1 MLACG
6 NREAGRR
13 CLYNGTGALRLR
25 WPLRRLATITALLGA
40 LTAAGCSYQ
49 LDSLFS
55 KADADVEQTGS
66 TVRPADRTG
75 HTATAAPPSEVDLA
89 YARAVAADV
98 LAHGAKD
105 SSIPWA
111 NPHTGAGGNIT
122 PLAASYSEGAFTC
135 RDFLASY
142 VRGESEAWLQGAA
155 CRTQQGKW
163 EVKSL
168 KPLKQG

>member
-1 MLACG
+1 M
-6 NREAGRR
+6 
-13 CLYNGTGALRLR
+13 
-25 WPLRRLATITALLGA
+25 TALLGA
-40 LTAAGCSYQ
+40 FTAAGCSYQ

-55 KADADVEQTGS
+55 KADLDVEQTGS
-66 TVRPADRTG
+66 TVRSAA
-75 HTATAAPPSEVDLA
+75 ATAAPPSEVDLA
-89 YARAVAADV
+89 YARAVAANV
-98 LAHGAKD
+98 LAHAAKD
-105 SSIPWA
+105 SSIPWE
-111 NPHTGAGGNIT
+111 NPHTGASGNIT

-155 CRTQQGKW
+155 CRTREGKW

>member
-1 MLACG
+1 M
-6 NREAGRR
+6 
-13 CLYNGTGALRLR
+13 
-25 WPLRRLATITALLGA
+25 TALLGA
-40 LTAAGCSYQ
+40 FSAAGCSYQ

-66 TVRPADRTG
+66 TAAAADAG
-75 HTATAAPPSEVDLA
+75 HAATAAPPSEVDLA

-98 LAHGAKD
+98 LAHAAKD
-105 SSIPWA
+105 SSIPWE

-155 CRTQQGKW
+155 CRTQRGKVGG
-163 EVKSL
+163 E
-168 KPLKQG
+168 KPKTSQAGLIGSSSRSRHR

>member
-1 MLACG
+1 M
-6 NREAGRR
+6 
-13 CLYNGTGALRLR
+13 
-25 WPLRRLATITALLGA
+25 P
-40 LTAAGCSYQ
+40 
-49 LDSLFS
+49 
-55 KADADVEQTGS
+55 
-66 TVRPADRTG
+66 
-75 HTATAAPPSEVDLA
+75 TAAPPSEVDLA

-98 LAHGAKD
+98 LAHAAKD
-105 SSIPWA
+105 SSFPWE

-142 VRGESEAWLQGAA
+142 VRGDIAGLAA
-155 CRTQQGKW
+155 RRGLPHGEGKW

>member
-6 NREAGRR
+6 DREACRR
-13 CLYNGTGALRLR
+13 YLYNGTGALRLC
-25 WPLRRLATITALLGA
+25 WPLQRLAAVTALLGA
-40 LTAAGCSYQ
+40 FSAAGCSYQ

-55 KADADVEQTGS
+55 KADADIEQTGS
-66 TVRPADRTG
+66 TIRSADQAG
-75 HTATAAPPSEVDLA
+75 HAAIAAPPSEVDLA

-98 LAHGAKD
+98 LAHAAKD
-105 SSIPWA
+105 SSIPWE
-111 NPHTGAGGNIT
+111 NPHTGASGNIT
-122 PLAASYSEGAFTC
+122 PLAASYSDGAFTC

-155 CRTQQGKW
+155 CRTREGKW